1 MAKENRKDLND
12 KIKKIRSEDFFSY
25 KLTQNIYNSM
35 TKRKKISDMLNSFE
49 SSMDSTVVINNF
61 QYDGDYLE
69 VTFVSRSTG
78 IKSELSQLMSW
89 VNSFKTQIEGKMIK
103 MGFCDKG
110 NLKLAKGPNEKN
122 RFDDYTYWIFV
133 FNLDF
138 PKRNYNLAKGK
149 KR

>member
-1 MAKENRKDLND
+1 MAKENRQDLND
-12 KIKKIRSEDFFSY
+12 KVKKIRSEDFFNY

-49 SSMDSTVVINNF
+49 SSMDSTVIINNF

-69 VTFVSRSTG
+69 VTFVSRSTNV
-78 IKSELSQLMSW
+78 KSQLMSW
-89 VNSFKTQIEGKMIK
+89 IVTFKNQVEEKMIE
-103 MGFCDKG
+103 MAFCDKN
-110 NLKLAKGPNEKN
+110 NLKLAKGPDIKN
-122 RFDDYTYWIFV
+122 QFDDYTYWIFV

-138 PKRNYNLAKGK
+138 PRRNYDLAKGK